1 MRVKFRRL
9 ATLSV
14 VLLASTCVG
23 IVSSRA
29 ATATS
34 PTGLPLY
41 QFVQTGTR
49 PLPWNAVSLATKLNG
64 TTMIGGPHG
73 ATNATEGVLAYR
85 TSLDSLALLTQSAT
99 GTTQWS
105 QYAPLGDVPTPAA
118 DPVPFFDPSG
128 KVDLIYVDV
137 TGDVVVL
144 SPNESETPEWLHH
157 RIDTPWQPFLVTN
170 LSALS
175 GITAS
180 TGLASI
186 QVSGTGATVAY
197 RTTSHA
203 IEVLALSWSNNQPVP
218 LYDQSAVTIAS
229 SAVVTTSTTTTTLAS
244 TSSSSSAPTGPS
256 AFASDPVVL
265 PGPSASVATTLAN
278 GALLVLTNTGPTLS
292 TWTTQNLTVL
302 TGALRVSGT
311 LGLGTSASSI
321 DLAALTSGGSLELF
335 TATYTSPSPPS
346 STPPVASLDV
356 WNSEDVSTLATGA
369 PPLAGS
375 LTVSVTPTQVAVA
388 GQAAHWGDLFVL
400 TNAAGST
407 AWSATDVSVT
417 AGTSARTV
425 GTVVTSLQ
433 VNGQLTL
440 YAAGVSSPPPEGVG
454 VYAIPASKWSTAI
467 AQGWPIVS
475 DTGGLGTQSA
485 PWVGFTGAP
494 SVASSPDFLLGQSI
508 YNSHK
513 RVTWLSFWTVSG
525 PLSGQPLTTTN
536 FYAHGF
542 AAGVWVGDQLAAYRG
557 LGVGLS
563 PDWVILDP
571 EGYPDNHSHLD
582 APPGASK
589 ATLATYATYWASML
603 SGWQAGLTSVIPSVN
618 AGIYASQSEYRNY
631 KLSTLSI
638 PVFIAV
644 AFGDGGPIPVPG
656 ASGSNVRGFISFGAV
671 CNPPSTLASEAS
683 TLLEP
688 PWSGQFNTLQFNAG
702 VYCAPPAA

>member
-29 ATATS
+29 ATPAT
-34 PTGLPLY
+34 PAGLPLY
-41 QFVQTGTR
+41 QFVQTGAQ
-49 PLPWNAVSLATKLNG
+49 PLPWNAVSLEAKLGG

-85 TSLDSLALLTQSAT
+85 TSLDGLALLTQSAT
-99 GTTQWS
+99 GPARWS
-105 QYAPLGDVPTPAA
+105 QYAPSADVPVPAA

-128 KVDLIYVDV
+128 NADLIYVDV
-137 TGDVVVL
+137 SGDVIVL
-144 SPNESETPEWLHH
+144 SSNETETPEWLHH
-157 RIDTPWQPFLVTN
+157 RFDTPWHPYLVTN
-170 LSALS
+170 LTALS
-175 GITAS
+175 GVTAS
-180 TGLASI
+180 TGLASV
-186 QVSGTGATVAY
+186 QVSGTSATVAY
-197 RTTSHA
+197 RTSSHA

-218 LYDQSAVTIAS
+218 VYDQSAVTIAS

-244 TSSSSSAPTGPS
+244 TSSGLSSFT
-256 AFASDPVVL
+256 SDPVVL
-265 PGPSASVATTLAN
+265 PGPTAAIATTLAN
-278 GALLVLTNTGPTLS
+278 GTLLVLTNTGPTFN
-292 TWTTQNLTVL
+292 TWTTQNLTTL
-302 TGALRVSGT
+302 TGALRVFGT
-311 LGLGTSASSI
+311 LGLGTSASTI

-335 TATYTSPSPPS
+335 TANYTSPGPPS
-346 STPPVASLDV
+346 STTPVASLDV
-356 WNSEDVSTLATGA
+356 WNSEDVSTLASGA
-369 PPLAGS
+369 PPLAGA
-375 LTVSVTPTQVAVA
+375 LTVAVTPTQVAVA

-400 TNAAGST
+400 TNATGST
-407 AWSATDVSVT
+407 TWSATDVSVT

-425 GTVVTSLQ
+425 GTVVASLQ

-454 VYAIPASKWSTAI
+454 VYAIPAAKWSTAI

-508 YNSHK
+508 YNSHR

-536 FYAHGF
+536 YYAHGF
-542 AAGVWVGDQLAAYRG
+542 AAGVWVGDQLAAYRA

-618 AGIYASQSEYRNY
+618 AGVYASQSEYRNY
-631 KLSTLSI
+631 KLSALSM
-638 PVFIAV
+638 PVFVAV
-644 AFGDGGPIPVPG
+644 AFGDGGPIPVAG
-656 ASGSNVRGFISFGAV
+656 ASGSNVRGFISFGAL